1 MIDTKSKNVLLILL
15 AAALILA
22 AVWYFYLKNQVTPAD
37 INRLYSQSQS
47 DEVSAIEKDLDNT
60 DFADLDAELA
70 DIEAELNA
78 P

>member
-1 MIDTKSKNVLLILL
+1 MIDAKSKNVLLILVG
-15 AAALILA
+15 AALILGA
-22 AVWYFYLKNQVTPAD
+22 IWYFYLRNQVTPAD
-37 INRLYSQSQS
+37 INKLYYQSQS
-47 DEVSAIEKDLDNT
+47 DEVAAIEKDLNNT